1 MIKQIGLPLLGR
13 PILLITRMITD
24 RSGLHSVLL
33 TLFSEHQAT
42 SGSFFFNQSR
52 TNSIFFLAE
61 SQKNP
66 FKRAHDGVLSD
77 GEGGMRWWV
86 VSGIVKGV
94 QNRMGL

>member
-1 MIKQIGLPLLGR
+1 
-13 PILLITRMITD
+13 MITD

-42 SGSFFFNQSR
+42 SGSFFFKSKQNKFH
-52 TNSIFFLAE
+52 FFLAE
-61 SQKNP
+61 SQKKP

>member
-1 MIKQIGLPLLGR
+1 
-13 PILLITRMITD
+13 MITD

-42 SGSFFFNQSR
+42 SGSFFLIKAEQ
-52 TNSIFFLAE
+52 IPFFLAE
-61 SQKNP
+61 SQKKP
-66 FKRAHDGVLSD
+66 LKRAHDGLLSD
-77 GEGGMRWWV
+77 GEVGMGWWV